1 MLTQQAM
8 SKTYLDVAG
17 DWKETSVGIT
27 TWNNDWS
34 YTDYAGGVS
43 SPPNYGVG
51 SKFMIWRKHKSFVWD
66 GGLNDDGT
74 LQGFTN
80 STPEHDDEN
89 FVWTVGQEIAQT
101 NADWKNISTTTQ
113 YDHYSMPLE
122 VRDINGNYASTKM
135 GDANSK
141 IFMSANA
148 RYGECFYT
156 GAEEDPVAGNFIGQ
170 QIKLMSGATRVNTY
184 AHTGSHSIK
193 IPAGKFVNVDVFS
206 GKYRPGNYKVSI
218 WVKKDNAAN
227 VRIGFSGASVPF
239 NGEKIVAG
247 NWVQLNHYMDL
258 DGSSGAINITS
269 NSGNIYVDDI
279 RVHPVESS
287 MTSYV
292 YNEWDELW
300 YIIGTNGLASKFE
313 YDAAGRLLK
322 TYSEVIDFN
331 GTGTGGFKQTTENK
345 YNYKN
350 Q

>member
-1 MLTQQAM
+1 M
-8 SKTYLDVAG
+8 SKTYIDVAG
-17 DWKETSVGIT
+17 DWKEISVGIT
-27 TWNNDWS
+27 TWNNKWRYVNFNGS
-34 YTDYAGGVS
+34 TNSPTDADQQV
-43 SPPNYGVG
+43 
-51 SKFMIWRKHKSFVWD
+51 WRKHKSFVWD

-74 LQGFTN
+74 LQGF
-80 STPEHDDEN
+80 ELEDDN
-89 FVWTVGQEIAQT
+89 FEWGIAAVGSETVQT
-101 NADWKNISTTTQ
+101 NAKWKNVSTTTQ

-122 VRDINGNYASTKM
+122 VRDINGNYAATKM

-170 QIKLMSGATRVNTY
+170 QIKLMSGATRVSTY

-227 VRIGFSGASVPF
+227 VRIGFGSAPEPF
-239 NGEKIVAG
+239 IGEKITAG

-258 DGSSGAINITS
+258 DGSSGTINITS

-331 GTGTGGFKQTTENK
+331 GTGTGGFKQTTENR
-345 YNYKN
+345 YNYKK